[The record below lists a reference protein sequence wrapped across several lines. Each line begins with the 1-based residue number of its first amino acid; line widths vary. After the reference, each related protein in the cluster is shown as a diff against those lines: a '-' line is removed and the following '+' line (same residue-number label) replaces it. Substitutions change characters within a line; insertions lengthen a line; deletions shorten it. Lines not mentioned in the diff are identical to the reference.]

1 MVADYLAFLA
11 QVILRR
17 NFLRRYLF
25 CFAVLTLVAGC
36 ASTKQDQVEDTA
48 TSQETGQETDDW
60 AASES
65 DDAYFGDYEEDEND
79 PLEIPNRFIFAFN
92 EALDVLILKPAAA
105 TYRFIVP
112 EPVRDSVQNFMRNL
126 RTPVILVND
135 LLQGKPDR
143 AGNTTMRFLI
153 NSTVG
158 VLGLIDVADG
168 WGYPYHGEDFGQTL
182 GTYGVGEGFYLVL
195 PLLGPSSLRDGTG
208 LLVDTFFD
216 PLTYVGYFYG
226 DEDGVTEALI
236 AKRALE
242 GIDFRSRNIETVEDI
257 QRDALDVYARFRSLY
272 RQFRENQI
280 RDGGEGPASSD
291 QSSYGAPAD
300 ARTAF

>member
-1 MVADYLAFLA
+1 MVAYFL
-11 QVILRR
+11 VFLSRMILRR
-17 NFLRRYLF
+17 NSLRRYLF
-25 CFAVLTLVAGC
+25 CFAVLALVAGC
-36 ASTKQDQVEDTA
+36 ARTKQEQVQDAAAGE
-48 TSQETGQETDDW
+48 ETDDW

-65 DDAYFGDYEEDEND
+65 DDAFFGDYEEDEND

-105 TYRFIVP
+105 TYRFLVP

-126 RTPVILVND
+126 RTPIILVND

-143 AGNTTMRFLI
+143 AGDTTMRFLI

-168 WGYPYHGEDFGQTL
+168 WGYAYHSEDFGQTL
-182 GTYGVGEGFYLVL
+182 GTYGLGEGFYLVL

-208 LLVDTFFD
+208 ILVDTLFD
-216 PLTYVGYFYG
+216 PLTYVGYYFD
-226 DEDGVTEALI
+226 DEPGVTEALI
-236 AKRALE
+236 GKRVLE
-242 GIDFRSRNIETVEDI
+242 GIDFRARNIETVEDI
-257 QRDALDVYARFRSLY
+257 QRDALDVYVRFRSLY

-280 RDGGEGPASSD
+280 EDGGEGPDGSEESL
-291 QSSYGAPAD
+291 SGAPAD
-300 ARTAF
+300 AHAAF